1 MSLATDLGTAQPLDH
16 ALRTCVL
23 AVRVA
28 ETAGLDEDVAADAFD
43 VALLHSIGCTSD
55 AHEATA
61 LYGDDL
67 AVRAAW
73 TLVDGSRPPEV
84 IGFLRAHVAS
94 DAGGVRRTARF
105 AAALAA
111 GRRAA
116 ARAFAT
122 HCEVAQRLAP
132 RFGLRPGATR
142 ALDFVFERWDGK
154 GLPAGAK
161 EDAIPVAARVLH
173 VARDAIAYGAARGAG
188 GAAEVI
194 RERSGTAYDP
204 ALARA
209 FAATAPLAEDEPAW
223 AAAMDADPRPGPALS
238 DAELDEA
245 CAAAGEFADLKA
257 PCFLGHAGSVAEL
270 AEAAAWRLGCD
281 AGEAAVVRRAARL
294 ADLGR
299 VAVSTATWERPGALA
314 EAEWER
320 VRLHAHFTERAL
332 SRAEGLAPLG
342 AVAGAHH
349 ERLDG
354 SGYQRGLPAEL
365 IPPPA
370 RILAAADAFCAMC
383 EARPHRAALGSEA
396 AADVLRAE
404 AREGRLDP
412 QAVDAVLDA
421 AGE

>member
-1 MSLATDLGTAQPLDH
+1 MTIRRAEVLGAMSLATDLGTAQPLDH

-23 AVRVA
+23 AVAIA
-28 ETAGLDEDVAADAFD
+28 EAAGLDEDDGADAFD

-61 LYGDDL
+61 VYGDDL

-94 DAGGVRRTARF
+94 DTSGVRRTARF

-173 VARDAIAYGAARGAG
+173 VARDAIAHGAADGEDA
-188 GAAEVI
+188 AAEGI
-194 RERSGTAYDP
+194 RSRAGAAYDP
-204 ALARA
+204 ALAGA
-209 FAATAPLAEDEPAW
+209 FAQVTPLGDGEPAW
-223 AAAMDADPRPGPALS
+223 ASAMAADPRPGAPLS
-238 DAELDEA
+238 DDALDEA

-257 PCFLGHAGSVAEL
+257 PCFLGHAAAVAEL
-270 AEAAAWRLGCD
+270 AEAAAWRLGED
-281 AGEAAVVRRAARL
+281 PRLVRRAAQL

-299 VAVSTATWERPGALA
+299 VAVSTATWERPGSLA

-320 VRLHAHFTERAL
+320 VRLHAHFSERAL
-332 SRAEGLAPLG
+332 SRSEGLAPL
-342 AVAGAHH
+342 AVVAGAHH

-354 SGYQRGLPAEL
+354 SGYQRGLPADL
-365 IPPPA
+365 IPRPA
-370 RILAAADAFCAMC
+370 RILGAADAFCALR
-383 EARPHRAALGSEA
+383 EARPHRPAFDDEA
-396 AADVLRAE
+396 AAGALRAE
-404 AREGRLDP
+404 ARAGRLD
-412 QAVDAVLDA
+412 
-421 AGE
+421 